1 MASRDGGPAPTTGT
15 GLYPHPSSNPAVA
28 MLMARARIAEEAEQE
43 KVDAGRRGFE
53 GRMFMDVSMLKRVL
67 VMRDEKGMGAE
78 EIEKE
83 CGLKKGSVEALGRVG
98 VVEVA

>member
-1 MASRDGGPAPTTGT
+1 
-15 GLYPHPSSNPAVA
+15 

-43 KVDAGRRGFE
+43 KVDAGRKGFE
-53 GRMFMDVSMLKRVL
+53 GRVFMDVSLLKRVL

-83 CGLKKGSVEALGRVG
+83 CGLRRGSVAALGRVG